1 MRKEKNPKSSKIRYF
16 NPNNILTVRLNDL
29 KFQDDFSCSL
39 NEVLDRRKELEED
52 INSLFISVGDDN
64 MVISG
69 ELDVLALLS
78 LDFKEYD
85 VFQRKSTDTTN
96 IDTIQIGE
104 VIGKAMNQNTDTL
117 KFLIEKSKSKK

>member
-1 MRKEKNPKSSKIRYF
+1 MRKKNNPKSSKIRYF

-104 VIGKAMNQNTDTL
+104 VIGKAMYQNTDTL